1 MTEHQ
6 IDSQTERQ
14 TLQEPLEITK
24 NQESAVALRLAVT
37 RTARRLRQE
46 AASDLSPTAMAALA
60 SIERNAP
67 LTPTRLAEIERVQ
80 RPTITRVIN
89 VLVEAGAIARD
100 PDPEDG
106 RSCRLSLTEAGAAR
120 LAEHRFRKSAYLAR
134 LLDSLPEEDVSVLDR
149 ASQILERALTERTL
163 EEMPR

>member
-1 MTEHQ
+1 MN
-6 IDSQTERQ
+6 SQTKRQ
-14 TLQEPLEITK
+14 TPSEPLEIAE
-24 NQESAVALRLAVT
+24 NQESAVSLRLAVT

-60 SIERNAP
+60 SIERHAP

-89 VLVEAGAIARD
+89 VLVENGAISRD

-106 RSCRLSLTEAGAAR
+106 RSCRLSLTEAGAER

-134 LLDSLPEEDVSVLDR
+134 LLDSLPDEDVRVLDR
-149 ASQILERALTERTL
+149 ASQILERALSERPL
-163 EEMPR
+163 EGSGT